1 MRETRRRRLSAAEN
15 VPEPEPDALEPRV
28 DAAHARARA
37 AQVHFAPAESRA
49 LGTLAIVA
57 TLAILWVML
66 PVGLGVLLG
75 TLFAFTAYPWFR
87 TLVLR
92 TRKPVLSA
100 ALVTAATALVVAAS
114 VGVTAYLL
122 VLKGVAVF
130 AALPQSLAPGG
141 AVDKLMGH
149 LQPSM
154 HAIGLEPAAMANK
167 LRDAAGGIAAS
178 LAGWA
183 TQVASAVFDG
193 LLALFFMVTTMFFV
207 LRRWKELGKRAEHLM
222 PINPRH
228 TRRLLG
234 EVRRLGRTVVIGNF
248 GTAVI
253 QGVIAGAGFLVA
265 RVPQAAFLG
274 AMTAVASLLPVVGTL
289 LVWVPAAVLLFA
301 GGHAASGAFVLIW
314 SALAVVGFCDYFVR
328 PKLVGGG
335 ATMSEW
341 LMFVALFGGIKVFG
355 FAGVLLGPMI
365 VGVSVAAL
373 HLYERTRRFR
383 LGLH

>member
-1 MRETRRRRLSAAEN
+1 LRESRRHQLVTREGGTEE
-15 VPEPEPDALEPRV
+15 EPFAPHV
-28 DAAHARARA
+28 DDAHARARA
-37 AQVHFAPAESRA
+37 ARIHFAPAESRA
-49 LGTLAIVA
+49 LGTLAIVS
-57 TLAILWVML
+57 TLAILWIML

-87 TLVLR
+87 TLAHR
-92 TRKPVLSA
+92 TRKPVLA
-100 ALVTAATALVVAAS
+100 ASLVTAATALVVAAS

-141 AVDKLMGH
+141 AGDKLMRQ
-149 LQPSM
+149 LEPPM
-154 HAIGLEPAAMANK
+154 HAIGLEPAALANK

-183 TQVASAVFDG
+183 TQIASAVFDG
-193 LLALFFMVTTMFFV
+193 LLALFFMVTTMYFV

-253 QGVIAGAGFLVA
+253 QGLVAGAGFLVA

-289 LVWVPAAVLLFA
+289 IVWVPAAAVLFA
-301 GGHAASGAFVLIW
+301 GGHAASGAFVIIW
-314 SALAVVGFCDYFVR
+314 SALAVVTLCDYFVR

-355 FAGVLLGPMI
+355 FAGLLLGPMI
-365 VGVSVAAL
+365 VGFSVASL